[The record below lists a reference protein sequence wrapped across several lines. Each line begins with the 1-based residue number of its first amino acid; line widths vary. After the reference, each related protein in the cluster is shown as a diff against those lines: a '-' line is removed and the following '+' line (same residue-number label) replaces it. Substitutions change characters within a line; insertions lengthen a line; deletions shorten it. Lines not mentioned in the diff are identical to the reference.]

1 MYTLAAATLA
11 GNRDWLS
18 APTIHPPSLVF
29 QKGFLS
35 RPTLPVE
42 NMGEIGLSC
51 AVLKTSVYVMIKP
64 CLKPTARKAT
74 SRWPLYSRVSTRNNG
89 QDTENQLHELRR
101 YCRAQGWRIYDEY
114 IDHASGKRGDREEF
128 QRLFEDAHKRH
139 FDQVLF
145 WALDRFSREGVLE
158 TLKHLERLTHYG
170 VGWKSYTEQY
180 LDSAGIFKDAII
192 SIMAT
197 LAKQERVKIS
207 ERTIAGLER
216 ARAQGKRLGR
226 PRKIFDRRKLVRL
239 RKQGKS
245 FSALAQE
252 FNISRTQAHRVVKA
266 AGL

>member
-1 MYTLAAATLA
+1 MPKTERTKAA
-11 GNRDWLS
+11 
-18 APTIHPPSLVF
+18 
-29 QKGFLS
+29 
-35 RPTLPVE
+35 
-42 NMGEIGLSC
+42 
-51 AVLKTSVYVMIKP
+51 LKV
-64 CLKPTARKAT
+64 A
-74 SRWPLYSRVSTRNNG
+74 LYSRVSTRNNG
-89 QDTENQLHELRR
+89 QDTENQLRELRR

-180 LDSAGIFKDAII
+180 LDSAGIFKDAIV

-216 ARAQGKRLGR
+216 ARAQGKKLGR
-226 PRKIFDRRKLVRL
+226 PHKIFDRSKLLRL
-239 RKQGKS
+239 RRQGKS
-245 FSALAQE
+245 LTELAEQ